1 MLSETLDAEIK
12 EKQKKIANLNL
23 EISSAQS
30 RLEEK
35 LDLLSKTQRKIDE
48 IMQNAGFKTDI
59 QMMKEKAHEYLYS
72 AFQRQKM
79 AVINDRIELQG

>member
-1 MLSETLDAEIK
+1 
-12 EKQKKIANLNL
+12 
-23 EISSAQS
+23 
-30 RLEEK
+30 
-35 LDLLSKTQRKIDE
+35 
-48 IMQNAGFKTDI
+48 MQNAGIKTDI